1 MTQIWIFVTKSV
13 STIWTRICQQ
23 WVDAHIFRSD
33 KAQHSLT
40 EAHMQ
45 NESQHAQQND
55 STRKPYEAPKL
66 VVLGDASEMT
76 QQGTGFV
83 TDGTVLPDNV
93 S

>member
-1 MTQIWIFVTKSV
+1 
-13 STIWTRICQQ
+13 
-23 WVDAHIFRSD
+23 
-33 KAQHSLT
+33 
-40 EAHMQ
+40 MQ

-76 QQGTGFV
+76 QQGTGLV
-83 TDGTVLPDNV
+83 TDLATATDL

>member
-1 MTQIWIFVTKSV
+1 
-13 STIWTRICQQ
+13 
-23 WVDAHIFRSD
+23 
-33 KAQHSLT
+33 
-40 EAHMQ
+40 MQ

-76 QQGTGFV
+76 QNGTGTV
-83 TDGTVLPDNV
+83 DDGPALPGD

>member
-1 MTQIWIFVTKSV
+1 
-13 STIWTRICQQ
+13 
-23 WVDAHIFRSD
+23 
-33 KAQHSLT
+33 
-40 EAHMQ
+40 MQ